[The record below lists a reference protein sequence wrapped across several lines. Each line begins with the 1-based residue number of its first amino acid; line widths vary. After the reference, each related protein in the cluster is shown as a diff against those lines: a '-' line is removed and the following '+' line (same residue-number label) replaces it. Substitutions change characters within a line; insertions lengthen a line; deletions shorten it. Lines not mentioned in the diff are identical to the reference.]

1 MAGNHCNYCTS
12 CVLLMADT
20 EKLGTELSRGVEMI
34 TNYKILRTYLLG
46 VVLTWKNSN
55 YTEPTGDAKLR
66 VYFRAK

>member
-1 MAGNHCNYCTS
+1 
-12 CVLLMADT
+12 MADT